1 VSDTSSVH
9 GGNPLSPV
17 GFLFAAAS
25 AMDFALS
32 HTQVDDGQSSDE
44 DSDHDGRNH
53 YTGTQVDEGY
63 FTRLAEGE
71 DELNDDPALDE
82 KGDQSAVDP
91 VSSSVDMGGAVVH
104 GGRDLGVA
112 ERSDG
117 DPETMDEVGEDI
129 GNDNGSDDDTGT
141 ESVGMVDFCI
151 ADTQLPAA
159 VQSEALPQQSIEPEE
174 SHLTVYDYLS
184 LSAPASTGEV
194 LNPSIAAKIS
204 STPLIFTT
212 TPADV
217 HHTGTYGR
225 SASNNGAFATATTGG
240 ASRPAGL
247 SRASGVLLAPPTPQA
262 EEPTQLDGSSLHGSG
277 DTPEKAISGAAD
289 GEGQGRG
296 AGGGGAAGGESET
309 HASGPF
315 SAEKALS
322 NSRYLVHARFRTQA
336 QVHASTEKRREAEIG
351 KAPTSTAAPARTDTM
366 SSGFATEWLSA
377 KAPPKG
383 TAKASAY
390 TAPQRAA
397 QPSPVPNSHTQP
409 AHVPA
414 TAATVVSGK
423 NTGTT
428 VALPEAVLASA
439 APSALEERSLEEL
452 VLMQQQLQRLIEA
465 KAQQQGQKNHDQQQ
479 EQAPITTKEDTVA
492 PLQRQDTSY
501 GMSQPTNQAISGLIK
516 LKAAAD
522 TLSPRSDANNNNTTS
537 AAAGAPAP
545 PAAAE
550 STNSRAR
557 WYTPGPTVIA
567 DPTGND
573 PGAVAFSSPTV
584 AEPTTGAT
592 PSSAAAG
599 KRFFRRKFAGTLAAS
614 PATTAAASSTTTSP
628 AAAGAIAAP
637 EQAPSVGGDRA
648 GAADSDVS
656 SPERPQVTH
665 GAKKAVASPR
675 TSPTKVK
682 FNLPTDT
689 AVATNPSGQN
699 SSAAKRPA
707 PAGNGRARVSRVIQ
721 DDDVD
726 ADDAEAEFDDAQ
738 DVSHGTKR
746 ANVSAAEG
754 TAGTGGSG
762 TSRNG
767 AGIDTVDSDRYGLPD
782 DLPVSFLRDLPDNFA
797 QLWHTMQALGWHWK
811 IGSGLVS
818 YYYVRPKCAVKKG
831 FLQGRDYFADE
842 EGVWQF
848 VRTVVAQCRSRMPVS
863 APVRMAAPTAPTI
876 GSATAAGTSAHS
888 IKPFAT
894 AAASSGSAVGITG
907 AAGIPAAAAANPSST
922 LSEHP
927 RALSA
932 LPASQSILQLPDDPA
947 MRSIKDI
954 PWKWLWK
961 ILKTKGWTWDYGPQH
976 VNFYFAPGYNG
987 KSKDAELNVHKFEN
1001 EESVRRFIRKQNW
1014 PEFSGES
1021 LQRNT
1026 SMQAESQPPDAYLHD
1041 PTWQLASHRGKRPHA
1056 APSKYDASAES
1067 GADSGAESEN
1077 RAGAAAANASTAAR
1091 SSAGGGAHQ
1100 QAQRQSKTAKEG
1112 GQSKRARVEPS
1123 AASATA
1129 SAVASAAPGGRQTQ
1143 DRAQAEFLYGQAT
1156 QQQVWLWCLLC
1167 VPGVVERSSIFYDF
1181 KDLCSFTTGLLSSPV
1196 KYNVNFYVCAG
1207 WLSGLPSGPQASPQ
1221 PHQGSAAPGTART
1234 RGPRTSTA
1242 VRARSGVVTGTGVRT
1257 TAEPGGGEHLCGQP
1271 LRRVGYS
1278 RKAQVRGGFVGATYY
1293 KLVCCCERYCYV
1305 HNFLRPFQCA

>member
-1 VSDTSSVH
+1 
-9 GGNPLSPV
+9 
-17 GFLFAAAS
+17 
-25 AMDFALS
+25 MDFAMS
-32 HTQVDDGQSSDE
+32 HTQVDDGQSSHE
-44 DSDHDGRNH
+44 DSDHDSRNH

-63 FTRLAEGE
+63 FTRLADGE
-71 DELNDDPALDE
+71 NELNDDPALDE
-82 KGDQSAVDP
+82 KGDQSAVDT
-91 VSSSVDMGGAVVH
+91 VSPSLDMSGAVVH
-104 GGRDLGVA
+104 GGRDLEKVA
-112 ERSDG
+112 ERSGG
-117 DPETMDEVGEDI
+117 DPETMDDAGEDI
-129 GNDNGSDDDTGT
+129 GDDNESDGYTGT

-159 VQSEALPQQSIEPEE
+159 VQSEALPQQNIEPEE

-240 ASRPAGL
+240 ASRPAGS
-247 SRASGVLLAPPTPQA
+247 SRAKCVLHAPPTPQA
-262 EEPTQLDGSSLHGSG
+262 EEPTQLDGTSLHGSG

-289 GEGQGRG
+289 GEGPDRG
-296 AGGGGAAGGESET
+296 TGGGDAAGGESET

-322 NSRYLVHARFRTQA
+322 NSRYLAEEA
-336 QVHASTEKRREAEIG
+336 QVDASTEIRSGAELG
-351 KAPTSTAAPARTDTM
+351 ETRPNTAAPARTDTM

-383 TAKASAY
+383 TAKAAAY
-390 TAPQRAA
+390 IAPQRAA
-397 QPSPVPNSHTQP
+397 QPPPEPDTINRLAP
-409 AHVPA
+409 APA
-414 TAATVVSGK
+414 VASKTNAG
-423 NTGTT
+423 T
-428 VALPEAVLASA
+428 VAVLPEAVLVST

-452 VLMQQQLQRLIEA
+452 VLMQRQLQRLIEA
-465 KAQQQGQKNHDQQQ
+465 KAQQQGSKKHEQQQ
-479 EQAPITTKEDTVA
+479 VQAQVTSEEDTVA

-501 GMSQPTNQAISGLIK
+501 GMSQPTNRAISGLIK
-516 LKAAAD
+516 LKAAAAD
-522 TLSPRSDANNNNTTS
+522 TLSPRSDANNGHNNNTTA

-545 PAAAE
+545 
-550 STNSRAR
+550 STAVAGADSTSNRAR
-557 WYTPGPTVIA
+557 WYTPGPTVTA

-584 AEPTTGAT
+584 AEPTTGTT

-637 EQAPSVGGDRA
+637 EQAPSVGVDDA
-648 GAADSDVS
+648 GAGGAGDSDVS
-656 SPERPQVTH
+656 SPERTATTH
-665 GAKKAVASPR
+665 GAKKVVPSPR
-675 TSPTKVK
+675 SSPTKVK
-682 FNLPTDT
+682 FNLPTDN
-689 AVATNPSGQN
+689 AVAANASAQN

-721 DDDVD
+721 DDDID

-738 DVSHGTKR
+738 DVAYGTKR
-746 ANVSAAEG
+746 AKASAAEG
-754 TAGTGGSG
+754 TTEAGSRGAAS
-762 TSRNG
+762 TSSSSSSNG
-767 AGIDTVDSDRYGLPD
+767 AVTATVDSYGLPD
-782 DLPVSFLRDLPDNFA
+782 DLPVSFLRDLPDSFA
-797 QLWHTMQALGWHWK
+797 QLWHTLQGLGWHWK

-848 VRTVVAQCRSRMPVS
+848 VRTVVAQCRSRMPS
-863 APVRMAAPTAPTI
+863 PAPVRTPVPTAATI
-876 GSATAAGTSAHS
+876 VSANAAGTSAHS

-894 AAASSGSAVGITG
+894 TAVSSGSAAVADTS
-907 AAGIPAAAAANPSST
+907 AAASKTDVPAAAAANPSST

-961 ILKTKGWTWDYGPQH
+961 ILKSKGWTWDYGPQH

-1021 LQRNT
+1021 LQRN
-1026 SMQAESQPPDAYLHD
+1026 SSVQAESQPLDAYLHD

-1077 RAGAAAANASTAAR
+1077 RAGAAAARNG
-1091 SSAGGGAHQ
+1091 AGGGAQQ
-1100 QAQRQSKTAKEG
+1100 QAQRQSKPAKEG
-1112 GQSKRARVEPS
+1112 GQNKKARVEPS

-1129 SAVASAAPGGRQTQ
+1129 SANASAAPERRQNQ
-1143 DRAQAEFLYGQAT
+1143 DRAQSEFLYGQAT
-1156 QQQVWLWCLLC
+1156 QQQVLLWCLMGM
-1167 VPGVVERSSIFYDF
+1167 PEVVERSFLLYDF
-1181 KDLCSFTTGLLSSPV
+1181 TAGHVSLYDRSLVITC
-1196 KYNVNFYVCAG
+1196 NV
-1207 WLSGLPSGPQASPQ
+1207 
-1221 PHQGSAAPGTART
+1221 
-1234 RGPRTSTA
+1234 
-1242 VRARSGVVTGTGVRT
+1242 
-1257 TAEPGGGEHLCGQP
+1257 
-1271 LRRVGYS
+1271 
-1278 RKAQVRGGFVGATYY
+1278 
-1293 KLVCCCERYCYV
+1293 
-1305 HNFLRPFQCA
+1305 

>member
-1 VSDTSSVH
+1 VRDTSSLQCDKPPH
-9 GGNPLSPV
+9 PV
-17 GFLFAAAS
+17 SFLFAAAS
-25 AMDFALS
+25 AMDFAMS

-44 DSDHDGRNH
+44 DSDHDSRNH

-63 FTRLAEGE
+63 FTRLECE
-71 DELNDDPALDE
+71 NELNDDPALHE
-82 KGDQSAVDP
+82 KDNQSAVDP
-91 VSSSVDMGGAVVH
+91 FNPLVTMDVAAVH
-104 GGRDLGVA
+104 GGRDLEVA
-112 ERSDG
+112 KRSG
-117 DPETMDEVGEDI
+117 AGPETMDEVSEDI
-129 GNDNGSDDDTGT
+129 GNDDGSDDDTST

-159 VQSEALPQQSIEPEE
+159 VQLEALPQQNIEPEE

-194 LNPSIAAKIS
+194 LNPSVAAKIS

-212 TPADV
+212 TPVDV
-217 HHTGTYGR
+217 HHTGTYG
-225 SASNNGAFATATTGG
+225 NNGAFATATTGG
-240 ASRPAGL
+240 ASRPAGS
-247 SRASGVLLAPPTPQA
+247 SRANGVLLAPPSPQA

-289 GEGQGRG
+289 GEGPDRG
-296 AGGGGAAGGESET
+296 AGGGDAAGGESET

-322 NSRYLVHARFRTQA
+322 NSRYLAEEA
-336 QVHASTEKRREAEIG
+336 QVHAPTEKRSDAETG
-351 KAPTSTAAPARTDTM
+351 KGPTNTAAPARTDTM

-383 TAKASAY
+383 TAKAAAY
-390 TAPQRAA
+390 IAPQRAA
-397 QPSPVPNSHTQP
+397 QPPPEPDTISRLAP
-409 AHVPA
+409 APA
-414 TAATVVSGK
+414 VASKANAG
-423 NTGTT
+423 TGA
-428 VALPEAVLASA
+428 VLPEAVLVSTV
-439 APSALEERSLEEL
+439 PSALEERSLEEL

-465 KAQQQGQKNHDQQQ
+465 KAQQQGSKKHEQQQ
-479 EQAPITTKEDTVA
+479 EQAQVTTKEDAVA

-516 LKAAAD
+516 LKAAAAD
-522 TLSPRSDANNNNTTS
+522 TLSPRSDANSGHNNNTTS
-537 AAAGAPAP
+537 AAAHVPS
-545 PAAAE
+545 AATVADNT
-550 STNSRAR
+550 SNRAR
-557 WYTPGPTVIA
+557 WYTPGPTVTA
-567 DPTGND
+567 GPTGND

-592 PSSAAAG
+592 PSSSAAG

-628 AAAGAIAAP
+628 AVAGAIAAP
-637 EQAPSVGGDRA
+637 EQAPSVGVDDA
-648 GAADSDVS
+648 GAGGAGGAGDSDVS
-656 SPERPQVTH
+656 SPERTAGTH
-665 GAKKAVASPR
+665 SAKKVVPSPR

-682 FNLPTDT
+682 FNLPTDNAVT
-689 AVATNPSGQN
+689 ANASAQN

-721 DDDVD
+721 DDDID

-746 ANVSAAEG
+746 AKASAAEG
-754 TAGTGGSG
+754 ITETG
-762 TSRNG
+762 SRGAASSSSSSSSNG
-767 AGIDTVDSDRYGLPD
+767 AVTDTVDSYGLPD

-797 QLWHTMQALGWHWK
+797 QLWHTLQGLGWHWK

-876 GSATAAGTSAHS
+876 GSATAAGTSAPS

-894 AAASSGSAVGITG
+894 TAASSGSAVGNTG
-907 AAGIPAAAAANPSST
+907 AVGITAAAATKPSSA

-961 ILKTKGWTWDYGPQH
+961 ILKSKGWTWDYGPQH

-1026 SMQAESQPPDAYLHD
+1026 SMQAESQPLDAYLHD

-1077 RAGAAAANASTAAR
+1077 RAGAAAARNG
-1091 SSAGGGAHQ
+1091 AGGGAHQ
-1100 QAQRQSKTAKEG
+1100 QGQRQSKPAKEG
-1112 GQSKRARVEPS
+1112 GQNKKARVEPS
-1123 AASATA
+1123 AASANA
-1129 SAVASAAPGGRQTQ
+1129 SANASAAPGGRQGQ
-1143 DRAQAEFLYGQAT
+1143 DRGHAEFLYGQAT
-1156 QQQVWLWCLLC
+1156 QQQVWLSSLMCMLE
-1167 VPGVVERSSIFYDF
+1167 VVVRSPILYDF
-1181 KDLCSFTTGLLSSPV
+1181 TEGHVFLYDRSLAITSEV
-1196 KYNVNFYVCAG
+1196 YNVNSTCAQDGSQVSPLAPKPHRSPTKAARHQVGQAPQEGRAHPQLSALAQSSTRVTTSAPQQGRYMGNIFAGNRYVVSGIPEKLRCAVS
-1207 WLSGLPSGPQASPQ
+1207 LSVL
-1221 PHQGSAAPGTART
+1221 RT
-1234 RGPRTSTA
+1234 MHCS
-1242 VRARSGVVTGTGVRT
+1242 
-1257 TAEPGGGEHLCGQP
+1257 
-1271 LRRVGYS
+1271 
-1278 RKAQVRGGFVGATYY
+1278 
-1293 KLVCCCERYCYV
+1293 LVYCCERFRYV
-1305 HNFLRPFQCA
+1305 HNFLRPFQFA

>member
-1 VSDTSSVH
+1 
-9 GGNPLSPV
+9 
-17 GFLFAAAS
+17 
-25 AMDFALS
+25 MDFAMS

-82 KGDQSAVDP
+82 KGNQSAIDP
-91 VSSSVDMGGAVVH
+91 VNPSVNMGGAVVH
-104 GGRDLGVA
+104 EVA
-112 ERSDG
+112 ERSGG
-117 DPETMDEVGEDI
+117 DPETLDEVDEDI
-129 GNDNGSDDDTGT
+129 GDDDGSDGDTGT

-159 VQSEALPQQSIEPEE
+159 VRSEALPQQNVEPEE

-240 ASRPAGL
+240 ASRPAGS
-247 SRASGVLLAPPTPQA
+247 SRANGMLLAPPSPQA

-289 GEGQGRG
+289 GEGPDRG
-296 AGGGGAAGGESET
+296 AGGGDAAGGESET

-322 NSRYLVHARFRTQA
+322 NSRHLAEEARD
-336 QVHASTEKRREAEIG
+336 HASMEKRTDAEIG
-351 KAPTSTAAPARTDTM
+351 ETRPNTAAPVRTDTM

-383 TAKASAY
+383 TAKAAAY
-390 TAPQRAA
+390 IAQRAA
-397 QPSPVPNSHTQP
+397 QPPPEPDTINRLAP
-409 AHVPA
+409 APA
-414 TAATVVSGK
+414 VASKTNAG
-423 NTGTT
+423 T
-428 VALPEAVLASA
+428 VAVLPEAVLVST

-465 KAQQQGQKNHDQQQ
+465 KAQQQGSKKHEQQQ
-479 EQAPITTKEDTVA
+479 EQAQVTSKEDTVA

-501 GMSQPTNQAISGLIK
+501 GMSQPTNQTISGLIK
-516 LKAAAD
+516 LKAAAED
-522 TLSPRSDANNNNTTS
+522 TLSPRSDANNGHNNYTTA

-545 PAAAE
+545 CTAVAGAD
-550 STNSRAR
+550 STSNRAR
-557 WYTPGPTVIA
+557 WYTPGPTVTA

-584 AEPTTGAT
+584 AEPTTGTT
-592 PSSAAAG
+592 PSSAVAG

-637 EQAPSVGGDRA
+637 EQAPSVGVDDA
-648 GAADSDVS
+648 GAGGAGDSDVS
-656 SPERPQVTH
+656 SPERTATTH
-665 GAKKAVASPR
+665 GAKKVVPSPR
-675 TSPTKVK
+675 SSPTKVK
-682 FNLPTDT
+682 FNLPTDN
-689 AVATNPSGQN
+689 AVAANASAQN

-738 DVSHGTKR
+738 DASHGTKR
-746 ANVSAAEG
+746 AKVSAAEG
-754 TAGTGGSG
+754 TTETGSRGAAS
-762 TSRNG
+762 TSSSSSSNG
-767 AGIDTVDSDRYGLPD
+767 AVTDAVDSYGLPD
-782 DLPVSFLRDLPDNFA
+782 DLPVSFLRNLPDNFA

-848 VRTVVAQCRSRMPVS
+848 VRTVVAQCRSRMPAS
-863 APVRMAAPTAPTI
+863 APVRMSAPTAATI
-876 GSATAAGTSAHS
+876 VRANAAGTSAHS
-888 IKPFAT
+888 IKPFAPT
-894 AAASSGSAVGITG
+894 AVSGSAAVADTSAAASKTDV
-907 AAGIPAAAAANPSST
+907 PAAAATNHSSA

-961 ILKTKGWTWDYGPQH
+961 ILKSKGWTWDYGPQH

-1067 GADSGAESEN
+1067 GADSGADSEN
-1077 RAGAAAANASTAAR
+1077 RAGAAAGSSTTAAR
-1091 SSAGGGAHQ
+1091 NGASGGTHQ
-1100 QAQRQSKTAKEG
+1100 QGQRRSKPGKEG
-1112 GQSKRARVEPS
+1112 GQSKRARVEAS
-1123 AASATA
+1123 LAGASA
-1129 SAVASAAPGGRQTQ
+1129 SASAAPGGRQSQ
-1143 DRAQAEFLYGQAT
+1143 DRGQAEFLYGQAT
-1156 QQQVWLWCLLC
+1156 QQQVLCCLRC
-1167 VPGVVERSSIFYDF
+1167 A
-1181 KDLCSFTTGLLSSPV
+1181 CLS
-1196 KYNVNFYVCAG
+1196 
-1207 WLSGLPSGPQASPQ
+1207 
-1221 PHQGSAAPGTART
+1221 
-1234 RGPRTSTA
+1234 
-1242 VRARSGVVTGTGVRT
+1242 
-1257 TAEPGGGEHLCGQP
+1257 
-1271 LRRVGYS
+1271 
-1278 RKAQVRGGFVGATYY
+1278 
-1293 KLVCCCERYCYV
+1293 
-1305 HNFLRPFQCA
+1305 

>member
-1 VSDTSSVH
+1 
-9 GGNPLSPV
+9 
-17 GFLFAAAS
+17 
-25 AMDFALS
+25 MDFAMS

-71 DELNDDPALDE
+71 DEVHDDPALDE

-91 VSSSVDMGGAVVH
+91 VSPSVDMGGAVVH
-104 GGRDLGVA
+104 GGRDLEVA
-112 ERSDG
+112 ERSGG

-159 VQSEALPQQSIEPEE
+159 VQSEALPQQNIDPEE
-174 SHLTVYDYLS
+174 SHLTVYDHLS

-240 ASRPAGL
+240 ASRPAGS
-247 SRASGVLLAPPTPQA
+247 SRANGVLHAPPTPQA

-277 DTPEKAISGAAD
+277 NTPEKAISGAAD

-296 AGGGGAAGGESET
+296 TGGGDAAGGESET

-322 NSRYLVHARFRTQA
+322 NSRYLAEEA
-336 QVHASTEKRREAEIG
+336 QVVPPTEKRRDAEIG
-351 KAPTSTAAPARTDTM
+351 ETRPNTAAPARTDTM

-383 TAKASAY
+383 TAKAAAY
-390 TAPQRAA
+390 IAPQRAA
-397 QPSPVPNSHTQP
+397 QPPPVPDTINRP
-409 AHVPA
+409 APA
-414 TAATVVSGK
+414 PSVASKTNAG
-423 NTGTT
+423 TGA
-428 VALPEAVLASA
+428 ALPEAVLVST

-465 KAQQQGQKNHDQQQ
+465 KAQQQGSKKHEQQQ
-479 EQAPITTKEDTVA
+479 EQAQVTTKEDAVA

-501 GMSQPTNQAISGLIK
+501 GMSQPTNHAISGLIK
-516 LKAAAD
+516 LKAAAED
-522 TLSPRSDANNNNTTS
+522 TRSPRSLTSSGHNNNTAL
-537 AAAGAPAP
+537 AAAGTAAPSAVI
-545 PAAAE
+545 AGAD
-550 STNSRAR
+550 STSYRAR
-557 WYTPGPTVIA
+557 WYTPGPTVTA
-567 DPTGND
+567 DPTGHD
-573 PGAVAFSSPTV
+573 PGVVAFSSPTV
-584 AEPTTGAT
+584 AEPTTGTT

-656 SPERPQVTH
+656 SPERSQVTH

-682 FNLPTDT
+682 FNLPTDNAVT
-689 AVATNPSGQN
+689 ANASAQN

-738 DVSHGTKR
+738 DASHGTKR
-746 ANVSAAEG
+746 AKASAAEG

-762 TSRNG
+762 TSSNG
-767 AGIDTVDSDRYGLPD
+767 AGIDTVDYDRYGLPD

-797 QLWHTMQALGWHWK
+797 QLWHTLQGLGWHWK

-842 EGVWQF
+842 EGVCQF

-863 APVRMAAPTAPTI
+863 APARVSVPRTAI
-876 GSATAAGTSAHS
+876 NVSASATGTSAHS
-888 IKPFAT
+888 IKPFTTAAT
-894 AAASSGSAVGITG
+894 STGKAVADTGAAASKADVPAE
-907 AAGIPAAAAANPSST
+907 AATNASSI
-922 LSEHP
+922 LSQHP

-961 ILKTKGWTWDYGPQH
+961 ILKSKGWTWDYGPQH

-1077 RAGAAAANASTAAR
+1077 RVGAAAGSSTTAAR
-1091 SSAGGGAHQ
+1091 NGASGGAQQ
-1100 QAQRQSKTAKEG
+1100 QAQRQSKPAKEG
-1112 GQSKRARVEPS
+1112 GQNKKARVDAS

-1129 SAVASAAPGGRQTQ
+1129 SANASAAPRGRQSQ
-1143 DRAQAEFLYGQAT
+1143 DRGHAEFLYGQAT
-1156 QQQVWLWCLLC
+1156 QQQVLSWCLLC
-1167 VPGVVERSSIFYDF
+1167 VPGVVERSSIFCDF

-1196 KYNVNFYVCAG
+1196 TSNVNIMCAQDG
-1207 WLSGLPSGPQASPQ
+1207 SQISPLAPKPHRSPTKAARHHVQPPQDGRAHPQLSALVQASSRVLASAPPQ
-1221 PHQGSAAPGTART
+1221 SREAANLFAGNRY
-1234 RGPRTSTA
+1234 
-1242 VRARSGVVTGTGVRT
+1242 VVSGIPEKLRCAFQVYYACSRI
-1257 TAEPGGGEHLCGQP
+1257 LCWE
-1271 LRRVGYS
+1271 LN
-1278 RKAQVRGGFVGATYY
+1278 
-1293 KLVCCCERYCYV
+1293 CCFYNL
-1305 HNFLRPFQCA
+1305 HH

>member
-1 VSDTSSVH
+1 VRDTSSLQCDEPPH
-9 GGNPLSPV
+9 PV
-17 GFLFAAAS
+17 SFLFAAAS
-25 AMDFALS
+25 AMDFAMS

-44 DSDHDGRNH
+44 DSDHDSRNH

-63 FTRLAEGE
+63 FTRLAECE
-71 DELNDDPALDE
+71 NELNDDPALHE
-82 KGDQSAVDP
+82 KDNQSAVDP
-91 VSSSVDMGGAVVH
+91 FNPLVTMDVAAVH
-104 GGRDLGVA
+104 GGRDLEVA
-112 ERSDG
+112 KRSG
-117 DPETMDEVGEDI
+117 AGPETMDEVSEDI
-129 GNDNGSDDDTGT
+129 GNDDGSDDDTST

-159 VQSEALPQQSIEPEE
+159 VQSEALPQQNIDPEE

-217 HHTGTYGR
+217 HQTGTYER

-240 ASRPAGL
+240 ASRPAGS
-247 SRASGVLLAPPTPQA
+247 SRANGVPRAPPTPQA

-296 AGGGGAAGGESET
+296 TGGGGAAGGESET

-322 NSRYLVHARFRTQA
+322 NSRYLAEEA

-351 KAPTSTAAPARTDTM
+351 ETRPNTVAPARTDTM

-397 QPSPVPNSHTQP
+397 QPSPVPNAHTQS

-414 TAATVVSGK
+414 TARTVVPGK
-423 NTGTT
+423 NTGTV

-465 KAQQQGQKNHDQQQ
+465 KAQQQGRKKHDQQQ
-479 EQAPITTKEDTVA
+479 EQAPVTSKEDTVA

-550 STNSRAR
+550 STNNRAR

-637 EQAPSVGGDRA
+637 EQAPSVGVDDA
-648 GAADSDVS
+648 GAGGAGDSDVS
-656 SPERPQVTH
+656 SPERTAGTH
-665 GAKKAVASPR
+665 SAKKVVPSPR

-682 FNLPTDT
+682 FNLPTDA
-689 AVATNPSGQN
+689 AVATNPSAQN

-721 DDDVD
+721 DDDFD

-738 DVSHGTKR
+738 DASHGTKR
-746 ANVSAAEG
+746 AKASAAEG
-754 TAGTGGSG
+754 TTETGSRGAAGTS
-762 TSRNG
+762 SSSSSNG
-767 AGIDTVDSDRYGLPD
+767 AETATVDSYGLPD

-797 QLWHTMQALGWHWK
+797 QLWHTLQGLGWHWK

-848 VRTVVAQCRSRMPVS
+848 VRMVVAQCRSRMPVS

-894 AAASSGSAVGITG
+894 TAASSGSAVGITT
-907 AAGIPAAAAANPSST
+907 AAASKTDVPAAAAANPSST

-1077 RAGAAAANASTAAR
+1077 RAGAAAAHASTAAR

-1100 QAQRQSKTAKEG
+1100 QAQRQSKTAKAG

-1129 SAVASAAPGGRQTQ
+1129 TADASAATGARQSQ
-1143 DRAQAEFLYGQAT
+1143 DRGHAEFLYGQAT
-1156 QQQVWLWCLLC
+1156 QQQVLLLFLLC
-1167 VPGVVERSSIFYDF
+1167 VPGVVERSY
-1181 KDLCSFTTGLLSSPV
+1181 L
-1196 KYNVNFYVCAG
+1196 
-1207 WLSGLPSGPQASPQ
+1207 
-1221 PHQGSAAPGTART
+1221 
-1234 RGPRTSTA
+1234 
-1242 VRARSGVVTGTGVRT
+1242 VRL
-1257 TAEPGGGEHLCGQP
+1257 H
-1271 LRRVGYS
+1271 
-1278 RKAQVRGGFVGATYY
+1278 
-1293 KLVCCCERYCYV
+1293 
-1305 HNFLRPFQCA
+1305 

>member
-1 VSDTSSVH
+1 
-9 GGNPLSPV
+9 
-17 GFLFAAAS
+17 
-25 AMDFALS
+25 MDFAMS

-44 DSDHDGRNH
+44 DSDHNSRNH

-63 FTRLAEGE
+63 FTRLAECE
-71 DELNDDPALDE
+71 NELNDDPALHE
-82 KGDQSAVDP
+82 KGNQSAVDP
-91 VSSSVDMGGAVVH
+91 FNPLVNMDVAAVH
-104 GGRDLGVA
+104 GGRDLEVA
-112 ERSDG
+112 KRSG
-117 DPETMDEVGEDI
+117 GEPATMDEVGEDI
-129 GNDNGSDDDTGT
+129 GNDDGSDEDTGT

-159 VQSEALPQQSIEPEE
+159 VQSEALPQQNIEPEE

-225 SASNNGAFATATTGG
+225 SASNNGAFDTATTGG
-240 ASRPAGL
+240 ASRPAGS
-247 SRASGVLLAPPTPQA
+247 SRANGVLLAPPTPQA

-289 GEGQGRG
+289 GEGHGRG
-296 AGGGGAAGGESET
+296 AGGGEAAVGGESET

-322 NSRYLVHARFRTQA
+322 NSRYLADKA
-336 QVHASTEKRREAEIG
+336 QVHAPTEKRGDAEIG
-351 KAPTSTAAPARTDTM
+351 KAPTNTAAPARTDTM

-414 TAATVVSGK
+414 TAATVVPGK
-423 NTGTT
+423 NTGTV
-428 VALPEAVLASA
+428 VALPEAVLAST

-648 GAADSDVS
+648 GPADSDVS

-689 AVATNPSGQN
+689 AVATNPSGKN

-848 VRTVVAQCRSRMPVS
+848 VRTVVAQCRSRMPTP
-863 APVRMAAPTAPTI
+863 APVRMSAHTAATI
-876 GSATAAGTSAHS
+876 VSANAAGTSAHS

-894 AAASSGSAVGITG
+894 TAGSSGAVANTSAAASKTDV
-907 AAGIPAAAAANPSST
+907 PAAAATNSPST

-961 ILKTKGWTWDYGPQH
+961 ILKSKGWTWDYGPQH

-1067 GADSGAESEN
+1067 GADSGAESEH
-1077 RAGAAAANASTAAR
+1077 RAGAAAARNG
-1091 SSAGGGAHQ
+1091 AGGGAHQ
-1100 QAQRQSKTAKEG
+1100 QGQRQSKPTKEG
-1112 GQSKRARVEPS
+1112 GQNKKARAEPS

-1129 SAVASAAPGGRQTQ
+1129 SAVASAAPGGRQSQ
-1143 DRAQAEFLYGQAT
+1143 DRGQAEFLYGQAT
-1156 QQQVWLWCLLC
+1156 QQQVLSWCLMC
-1167 VPGVVERSSIFYDF
+1167 MPEVVERSFILYDIIEGTLFFYRS
-1181 KDLCSFTTGLLSSPV
+1181 LVLSPV
-1196 KYNVNFYVCAG
+1196 KSNVNFYVCAG
-1207 WLSGLPSGPQASPQ
+1207 WLAGLPSGPQASPQ
-1221 PHQGSAAPGTART
+1221 PQ
-1234 RGPRTSTA
+1234 
-1242 VRARSGVVTGTGVRT
+1242 
-1257 TAEPGGGEHLCGQP
+1257 
-1271 LRRVGYS
+1271 
-1278 RKAQVRGGFVGATYY
+1278 
-1293 KLVCCCERYCYV
+1293 
-1305 HNFLRPFQCA
+1305 